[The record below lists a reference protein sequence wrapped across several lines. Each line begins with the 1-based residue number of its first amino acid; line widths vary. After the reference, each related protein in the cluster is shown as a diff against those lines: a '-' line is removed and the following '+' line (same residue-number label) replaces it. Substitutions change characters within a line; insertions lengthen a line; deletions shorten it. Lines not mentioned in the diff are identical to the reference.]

1 MDQHI
6 LLCIDASRRKF
17 ENQKLE
23 HSLHQHKTPCID
35 PQAIFGSYESMQECY
50 ASTHR
55 RNFQAM
61 HRHKMRMCRH
71 ILSQILKMQIFCMY
85 ASMHTKHVS
94 THAVYVLMHRLMHRC
109 ILCWNRRELSENGF
123 GHIFATVT
131 PIQSPFEP
139 LERWNYDLAYN
150 STCKYSR

>member
-1 MDQHI
+1 MDRHI

-23 HSLHQHKTPCID
+23 HNLHRHKTLCID
-35 PQAIFGSYESMQECY
+35 PQAIFGSYASMQECY

-71 ILSQILKMQIFCMY
+71 ILNQILKMQNFCMY

-94 THAVYVLMHRLMHRC
+94 THVVYVLMHRLMHRYMVY
-109 ILCWNRRELSENGF
+109 IIEHDFSENDF
-123 GHIFATVT
+123 DHNFATVT
-131 PIQSPFEP
+131 PI
-139 LERWNYDLAYN
+139 
-150 STCKYSR
+150 